1 MKSSVFILLVSRLYS
16 KLSGVFLS
24 VGFEGTVIMTTA
36 GTLSAV
42 LSERRS
48 TCRAATEAK
57 LQWMREV
64 EEHATFTLNTN
75 YLEDYRARFEETYRM
90 LRHERATSHSNAIH
104 MLLHP
109 DEFKDSE
116 PEMPPSRR
124 SMTPTPTADEWPW
137 QAKSEA
143 ESIPCVDHCYAPQ
156 ISSRDTERNKRNALL
171 RALEE
176 FGLPSSIKNV
186 LKLLPSDSADEAI
199 EIMADVRAYWQGELA
214 AQWRAIFQTS
224 YHFILYYQLHSSVL
238 RITVPLPSI
247 WIMFEDLGRN

>member
-1 MKSSVFILLVSRLYS
+1 MTSSVFILLVSRLYS

-64 EEHATFTLNTN
+64 EENATFTLNTN

-90 LRHERATSHSNAIH
+90 LRHERVTSYSNAIH
-104 MLLHP
+104 ILLHP
-109 DEFKDSE
+109 DEPRLPRSVSPTLTE
-116 PEMPPSRR
+116 QEEYSRPVSPASICTQRYPS
-124 SMTPTPTADEWPW
+124 
-137 QAKSEA
+137 
-143 ESIPCVDHCYAPQ
+143 Q
-156 ISSRDTERNKRNALL
+156 IFNNERERRNALL
-171 RALEE
+171 RTLEE
-176 FGLPSSIKNV
+176 FGLPSNVKNV

-199 EIMADVRAYWQGELA
+199 EIMADVRAYWQGELG
-214 AQWRAIFQTS
+214 AQYCAIFQTS
-224 YHFILYYQLHSSVL
+224 YNFILYHQLHSSVL
-238 RITVPLPSI
+238 QITAPLPST